1 MRNPPAQK
9 RQKMYKRYFKRGFD
23 FCAALVLVV
32 ALLPVYALLA
42 VLVRLNMGAGV
53 LFVQERPG
61 VNAKIFRLYKFR
73 TMTNATDKDGN
84 LLPDVQRI
92 TKFGAFLRKTSL
104 DELPQFFNVLKGD
117 MSFIGPRPLLVR
129 YLPYYTKEE
138 SLRHSVRPG
147 ITGLAQINGRNAL
160 SWNERLAFDV
170 AYAKNI
176 TFWGDLKIAAR
187 TVTKVLKRSDITVGR
202 EEFLDVERR
211 EKGGR

>member
-1 MRNPPAQK
+1 
-9 RQKMYKRYFKRGFD
+9 MYKRYFKRGFD
-23 FCAALVLVV
+23 FCAAMVLVV
-32 ALLPVYALLA
+32 ALLPVYVLLA

-61 VNAKIFRLYKFR
+61 LNAKIFRLYKFR
-73 TMTNATDKDGN
+73 TMNNATDKDGN

-187 TVTKVLKRSDITVGR
+187 TVMKVLKRSDITVGK

>member
-1 MRNPPAQK
+1 M
-9 RQKMYKRYFKRGFD
+9 
-23 FCAALVLVV
+23 VLVV
-32 ALLPVYALLA
+32 ALLPVYVLLA

-61 VNAKIFRLYKFR
+61 LNAKIFRLYKFR
-73 TMTNATDKDGN
+73 TMNNATDKDGN

-187 TVTKVLKRSDITVGR
+187 TVMKVLKRSDITVGK

>member
-1 MRNPPAQK
+1 
-9 RQKMYKRYFKRGFD
+9 MYKRYFKRGFD
-23 FCAALVLVV
+23 FCAAFVLVV

-61 VNAKIFRLYKFR
+61 LNAKIFKLYKFR
-73 TMTNATDKDGN
+73 TMTNSVGKDGN
-84 LLPDVQRI
+84 LLPDAQRI
-92 TKFGAFLRKTSL
+92 TKFGTFLRKTSL

-129 YLPYYTKEE
+129 YLPYYTAEE
-138 SLRHSVRPG
+138 SLRHNVRPG

-176 TFWGDLKIAAR
+176 TFCGDLKIAAR
-187 TVTKVLKRSDITVGR
+187 TVLKVLKRSDITVGK

-211 EKGGR
+211 GKGGR

>member
-1 MRNPPAQK
+1 
-9 RQKMYKRYFKRGFD
+9 MYKRYFKRGFD

-61 VNAKIFRLYKFR
+61 LNAKIFRLYKFR
-73 TMTNATDKDGN
+73 TMNNAADKDGN
-84 LLPDVQRI
+84 LLPDAQRI

-117 MSFIGPRPLLVR
+117 MAFIGPRPLLVR

-187 TVTKVLKRSDITVGR
+187 TVMKVLKRSDITVGR